1 MVGLSVTP
9 TLLCIKERRS
19 IALARHWLDEV
30 LSGSIGPDR
39 GARAL
44 HEAARRKH
52 PPARLPRAGLRAS
65 RHRCAP
71 APRHQRQAHRHARAG
86 VVPTMGQ
93 PRHSALI
100 GGCLWLSAWAEVL
113 LLCPL
118 LGPPFNSV

>member
-52 PPARLPRAGLRAS
+52 HPARLPRAGLRAS
-65 RHRCAP
+65 RHRGRYSPWICLVGTPPRNANRLTWAP
-71 APRHQRQAHRHARAG
+71 IQSGRLSLSRA
-86 VVPTMGQ
+86 
-93 PRHSALI
+93 SAY
-100 GGCLWLSAWAEVL
+100 V
-113 LLCPL
+113 
-118 LGPPFNSV
+118 